1 MASLFQKNI
10 QELKGVGEKRS
21 RLFAKLGAPTV
32 GALLRTY
39 PRDYEDWSH
48 PILLAEAPAEQVCVV
63 RVTVV
68 SPVSEQ
74 RIRSGMTLYKLRAT
88 DGRRDVQITFFN
100 NPYTKNLLLEGKE
113 YLLRGKVTGSF
124 LRREMASP
132 DFMPAD
138 RLLPLRPVYRQTA
151 GLTSRQISSA
161 VHAALG
167 MLPNPMPD
175 PLPETMRRA
184 CHLCSL
190 RFALENIH
198 FPKDRESLEQA
209 RRRLIFE
216 ELLVLQLGL
225 LRLKSRGRQQTS
237 LRLEADASA
246 EFFRSLPFVPTD
258 AQKRAVAECI
268 ANMQGDYPMN
278 RLLQGDVGSGK
289 TAVAAALCHSAI
301 ASGMQAAFMAPTEIL
316 ARQHYET
323 MRHFLEP
330 FHLNVALLTGS
341 VSAAKRREL
350 LAQLKEGSIHL
361 LVGTHALLN
370 ETVEFRQLGLVV
382 TDEQHRFGVAQRA
395 ALTQKGDHPHILVM
409 SATPIPR
416 TLALMIYGDL
426 ELSVLDEL
434 PPGRQKTETYVIDS
448 AKRARAFGFIR
459 KRIDAGRQCYI
470 ICPLIE
476 DSESDMASVTQYAR
490 DLQEKWFFANTVGV
504 LHGRMR
510 PAEKDRAM
518 EEFTAGRTDILVS
531 TTVVEVGVDVP
542 NAVVML
548 IENAERYGLSQ
559 LHQLR
564 GRIGR
569 GTEKST
575 CILVSDAQNEEA
587 QKRLRV
593 MCETTDGFRIADE
606 DLRLRGPGD
615 FFGARQ
621 HGLPELRIADMSA
634 DFALLQLAQGEAK
647 ELLAHDPAME
657 LPEHRGLRAEVR
669 QLFSVLE

>member
-39 PRDYEDWSH
+39 PRDYEDWSQ
-48 PILLAEAPAEQVCVV
+48 PVPLAQAPAEQACVV

-68 SPVSEQ
+68 SPVSER

-88 DGRRDVQITFFN
+88 DGRHDVQITFFN

-124 LRREMASP
+124 LRREMTSP
-132 DFMPAD
+132 DCMPAD

-151 GLTSRQISSA
+151 GLTSRQISAA
-161 VHAALG
+161 VRAALG
-167 MLPNPMPD
+167 MLPNPLPD
-175 PLPETMRRA
+175 PLPEPMRRA

-198 FPKDRESLEQA
+198 FPRDRESLEQA

-237 LRLEADASA
+237 LRLEVDASA
-246 EFFRSLPFVPTD
+246 EFFRSLPFVPTS

-268 ANMQGDYPMN
+268 TNMRGDYPMN

-301 ASGMQAAFMAPTEIL
+301 TSGMQAAFMAPTEIL

-323 MRHFLEP
+323 MRRFLEP

-341 VSAAKRREL
+341 VPAAKRREL
-350 LAQLKEGSIHL
+350 LAQLRQGSIHL

-459 KRIDAGRQCYI
+459 KKIDAGRQCYI

-476 DSESDMASVTQYAR
+476 DSESDMASVTQYAK

-518 EEFTAGRTDILVS
+518 EEFAAGRTDILVS

-647 ELLAHDPAME
+647 ELLVHDPAME

-669 QLFSVLE
+669 QLFSALE

>member
-48 PILLAEAPAEQVCVV
+48 PVTLAEVPAEQVCVV

-74 RIRSGMTLYKLRAT
+74 RIRSGMTLYKLRAS
-88 DGRRDVQITFFN
+88 DGRHDVQITFFN

-151 GLTSRQISSA
+151 GLTSRQISAA
-161 VHAALG
+161 VRAALG
-167 MLPNPMPD
+167 MLPNPLPD
-175 PLPETMRRA
+175 PLPEPMRRA

-198 FPKDRESLEQA
+198 FPRDRESLEQA

-237 LRLEADASA
+237 LRLEVDASA
-246 EFFRSLPFVPTD
+246 EFFRSLPFMPTN

-323 MRHFLEP
+323 MRQFLEP

-341 VSAAKRREL
+341 VPVAKRREL
-350 LAQLKEGSIHL
+350 LSQLKVGSIHL

-448 AKRARAFGFIR
+448 TKRARAFGFIR
-459 KRIDAGRQCYI
+459 KKIDAGRQCYI

-504 LHGRMR
+504 LHGRLR

-518 EEFTAGRTDILVS
+518 EEFAAGRTDILVS

-669 QLFSVLE
+669 QLFSALE